1 MILIPTLFVFVQLL
15 LTLHAQP
22 PQRPPTT
29 FCTSLTPVTFEILQ
43 HVIEQGQPNNVAG
56 CFKFTFAWQAVNN
69 AQQTLLHIAVL
80 SPNINLKI
88 VQLVFDACGQDCLH
102 AKDVYGGTP
111 LEASLRNWNNNFW
124 EPRENKPNP
133 YIEATALLLQ
143 LGADPNTQDRMGRTP
158 LMTAS
163 RKQNYKCVNLLL
175 QNGADPAAVDFQ
187 LSSALHY
194 SVEWFIDT
202 VVMSKRLVAKS
213 IDSVGLA
220 KLSNAMD
227 EIHTDC
233 TAKLQQAVSDSDSD
247 SSDISSALYLGI
259 QDGIQQQQIASALV
273 DCSYFDRTSSIL
285 IKALERS
292 GKKDVLH
299 TVNGL
304 QRTVLEMAH
313 PRMRPRLLEMA
324 TSTVSSIE
332 TSVLGENDD
341 AGAVIETDIETE
353 TEKEMLTVNDV
364 NTWSSER
371 CDFDVRS
378 ASTLSA
384 ATFQSEYFKKSRPVL
399 VLNATDHSWNKFR
412 STLSN
417 ETWLHLRSK
426 QSQGQHQ
433 FEVGSIPFAKSFNV
447 AESMS
452 MSISEYLEHI
462 LPTVASVVGEQPAEK
477 KSKDERNK
485 KRNKNNSK
493 EKVLPPYLFHAV
505 DMTDVKSLKHALP
518 LDQDVVG
525 HLGNFSNILT
535 SLDLFETAQW
545 YFGSYNSG
553 APMHFH
559 GSALNVLIR
568 GTKLWAMLP
577 PRYATYSRQHPSTF
591 MSTFKA
597 SRAREGELD
606 KNSEAVWCE
615 QPSGSF
621 LFVPAGWSH
630 AVLNLDKVVAGVA
643 VEIIHAGT
651 TEASR
656 QWRKLTEDGF
666 DAWIYAQELSYYI
679 ADRPT
684 RHASRRT
691 LLLEN
696 VPRVVSSTG
705 QSQTRSIM
713 HLKDILNE
721 MGPSYLKYEA
731 PLIDDGYE
739 TLQELREIELEE
751 LLEMG
756 MKKGHAKRFVKYVGN
771 LSAA

>member
-1 MILIPTLFVFVQLL
+1 MILIPALFVFVQLL

-80 SPNINLKI
+80 SPNINLKV

-133 YIEATALLLQ
+133 YIAATALLLQ

-233 TAKLQQAVSDSDSD
+233 TAKLQQAVSDSD

-384 ATFQSEYFKKSRPVL
+384 ATFQSEYFKRSRPVL
-399 VLNATDHSWNKFR
+399 VLNATDHSWNTFR

-417 ETWLHLRSK
+417 ETWLHELHKRRPRYV
-426 QSQGQHQ
+426 
-433 FEVGSIPFAKSFNV
+433 EVGTIPFAKSFNV
-447 AESMS
+447 DSMS
-452 MSISEYLEHI
+452 MSIGDFLTRI
-462 LPTVASVVGEQPAEK
+462 LPASAMDDVGDKVTNNDNINSKK
-477 KSKDERNK
+477 KSNENKSGNK
-485 KRNKNNSK
+485 KKNK
-493 EKVLPPYLFHAV
+493 EIRPPPPYLFHVV
-505 DMTDVKSLKHALP
+505 DMTNAKSLKQASP
-518 LDQDVVG
+518 LEQNIVNS
-525 HLGNFSNILT
+525 LGNFSNIFT
-535 SLDLFETAQW
+535 SLDLFQTAQW
-545 YFGSYNSG
+545 YFGSQNSG

-559 GSALNVLIR
+559 GNALNVLLR

-577 PRYATYSRQHPSTF
+577 PKSATYSRQHPSTF
-591 MSTFKA
+591 MSTFEA
-597 SRAREGELD
+597 SRATRGKLK

-621 LFVPAGWSH
+621 LFVPAAWSH

-643 VEIIHAGT
+643 IEIIHAGT
-651 TEASR
+651 KEASR
-656 QWRKLTEDGF
+656 EWQKLSEDGYE
-666 DAWIYAQELSYYI
+666 AWIYAQELGHYI
-679 ADRPT
+679 TDLDLDLDVDLDVDRPIT
-684 RHASRRT
+684 KKKKK
-691 LLLEN
+691 
-696 VPRVVSSTG
+696 VPRVT
-705 QSQTRSIM
+705 TT
-713 HLKDILNE
+713 HFILNV
-721 MGPSYLKYEA
+721 MGTNYLKYEEI
-731 PLIDDGYE
+731 LVENGYE
-739 TLQELREIELEE
+739 TILELREIDLEE
-751 LLEMG
+751 LLQMG
-756 MKKGHAKRFVKYVGN
+756 MKIGHAKRFVRYVRSY
-771 LSAA
+771 LL